1 MPLPDFKE
9 TFKNYDRFDVGSV
22 GELDVAVL
30 LDQYAGPD
38 ASHALYP
45 HWRGGC
51 YYAARPKGDP
61 SAPLAI
67 LYVSRWSSAEKA
79 AEFAKIYGESVAK
92 RYAHARQVAENGS
105 HASQAGSPS
114 EVGAKHAWLTEEGP
128 VVIEARDDT
137 VLVTEGLDQ
146 PTTDRLGQEVFG
158 AGVAAGR

>member
-1 MPLPDFKE
+1 DPMPLPDFKE

-79 AEFAKIYGESVAK
+79 AEFAKIYDASLAK
-92 RYAHARQVAENGS
+92 RYARARELPQIKN
-105 HASQAGSPS
+105 HAS
-114 EVGAKHAWLTEEGP
+114 
-128 VVIEARDDT
+128 
-137 VLVTEGLDQ
+137 
-146 PTTDRLGQEVFG
+146 RLPLN
-158 AGVAAGR
+158 AA